1 MGVMPAIFG
10 LILVWAFLAA
20 VGLVYAEASAAW
32 MNTSAWRICGL
43 AYYTS
48 ISTYIYIYIYH
59 VCMYVCM
66 CIHICFYVYIHR
78 LSGMKEQ

>member
-48 ISTYIYIYIYH
+48 ISTYIYIMY
-59 VCMYVCM
+59 VCMYVC
-66 CIHICFYVYIHR
+66 VYIYV
-78 LSGMKEQ
+78 SMYTYIG

>member
-48 ISTYIYIYIYH
+48 ISTYIYIYH

-66 CIHICFYVYIHR
+66 YVYTYVSMYTYI
-78 LSGMKEQ
+78 G

>member
-48 ISTYIYIYIYH
+48 ISTYIYIS
-59 VCMYVCM
+59 CMYVCM
-66 CIHICFYVYIHR
+66 YVYTYMFLCIHT
-78 LSGMKEQ
+78 

>member
-48 ISTYIYIYIYH
+48 ISTYIYIYIS
-59 VCMYVCM
+59 CMYVCM
-66 CIHICFYVYIHR
+66 YVYTYVSMYTYI
-78 LSGMKEQ
+78 G

>member
-48 ISTYIYIYIYH
+48 ISTYIYIYH
-59 VCMYVCM
+59 VCMYVYTYM
-66 CIHICFYVYIHR
+66 FLCIHT
-78 LSGMKEQ
+78 